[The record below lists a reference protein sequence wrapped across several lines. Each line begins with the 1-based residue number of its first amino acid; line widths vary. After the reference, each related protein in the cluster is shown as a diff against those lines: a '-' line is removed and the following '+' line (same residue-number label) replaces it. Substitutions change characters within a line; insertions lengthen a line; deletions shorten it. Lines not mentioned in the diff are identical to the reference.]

1 MSAERLARRDFTM
14 IRKYSITLHG
24 HRTSFSLE
32 EEFHEELRALA
43 AARGRSLASLIAA
56 VDETRDER
64 DNLSS
69 ALRVHVLKNGVGK
82 RAVDKTVI
90 ESAATIVPVSDIR
103 RSVEFYVDVLGFDL
117 GFMAKDGSFARVS
130 RDKAVIQFI
139 HTDDADV
146 LRATANNISIYLTV
160 DGVDRLY
167 EFLKHGLDRLGE
179 GRVRAP
185 FEQPYGMR
193 EFHVKD
199 PDGCLLFFGE
209 TIG

>member
-1 MSAERLARRDFTM
+1 M

-32 EEFHEELRALA
+32 EEFHQELRALA
-43 AARGRSLASLIAA
+43 AARGRSLAAVIAE
-56 VDETRDER
+56 VDETRDEH

-69 ALRVHVLKNGVGK
+69 ALRVHVLRNCVRMGG
-82 RAVDKTVI
+82 VDKTVI

-103 RSVEFYVDVLGFDL
+103 RSADFYVNVLGFEL
-117 GFMAKDGSFARVS
+117 RFLAGDGSFARVS
-130 RDKAVIQFI
+130 RDQAVIQFI
-139 HTDDADV
+139 HTDNPEV
-146 LRATANNISIYLTV
+146 LNATANNISIYLTV
-160 DGVDRLY
+160 DGVDRLFDTLSPAL
-167 EFLKHGLDRLGE
+167 EELPE

-185 FEQPYGMR
+185 FDQTYGMR

-209 TIG
+209 RVGA

>member
-1 MSAERLARRDFTM
+1 M

-32 EEFHEELRALA
+32 EEFHDELRALA
-43 AARGRSLASLIAA
+43 AGQGRSLASLIAA
-56 VDETRDER
+56 VDEMRDER

-69 ALRVHVLKNGVGK
+69 ALRLYVLKNGVGK

-90 ESAATIVPVSDIR
+90 ESAATIVPVNDIR
-103 RSVEFYVDVLGFDL
+103 RSVAFYVDVLGFDP
-117 GFMAKDGSFARVS
+117 GFLAKDGSFARVS
-130 RDKAVIQFI
+130 RDNAEIQFI
-139 HTDDADV
+139 HTDDPDV
-146 LRATANNISIYLTV
+146 LRVTATNISIYLTV

-167 EFLKHGLDRLGE
+167 ASLAPQLGKLAE

-185 FEQPYGMR
+185 FDQPYGMR

-209 TIG
+209 RVG

>member
-1 MSAERLARRDFTM
+1 M

-32 EEFHEELRALA
+32 EEFHAELRSIA
-43 AARGRSLASLIAA
+43 AARGRSLAALIAE
-56 VDETRDER
+56 VDEKREDR

-69 ALRVHVLKNGVGK
+69 ALRVHVLKNAVGVRG
-82 RAVDKTVI
+82 VEKTVI

-103 RSVEFYVDVLGFDL
+103 RSVDFYVEVLGFDL
-117 GFMAKDGSFARVS
+117 GFMANDGSFARVS

-139 HTDDADV
+139 HTGNPD
-146 LRATANNISIYLTV
+146 LLSTTANNISIYLTV
-160 DGVDRLY
+160 DGVD
-167 EFLKHGLDRLGE
+167 EFYATLQAALDQLPE
-179 GRVRAP
+179 GSVRAP
-185 FEQPYGMR
+185 FDQSYGMR

-209 TIG
+209 RAG

>member
-1 MSAERLARRDFTM
+1 M

-32 EEFHEELRALA
+32 EEFHDQLRALA
-43 AARGRSLASLIAA
+43 AEQGRSLASLIAA
-56 VDETRDER
+56 VDETRDEQ

-69 ALRVHVLKNGVGK
+69 ALRVHLLKNGMGK

-90 ESAATIVPVSDIR
+90 ENAATIVPVADIH
-103 RSVEFYVDVLGFDL
+103 RSVDFYVDVLGFDP
-117 GFMAKDGSFARVS
+117 GFMAGDGSFARVS
-130 RDKAVIQFI
+130 RDNAVIQFI
-139 HTDDADV
+139 HTSDPDV
-146 LRATANNISIYLTV
+146 LKATADNISIYLTV

-167 EFLKHGLDRLGE
+167 ASLQPALDRLGE

-185 FEQPYGMR
+185 FDQPYGMR

-209 TIG
+209 SID

>member
-1 MSAERLARRDFTM
+1 M

-32 EEFHEELRALA
+32 EEFHDELKALA
-43 AARGRSLASLIAA
+43 AARGRSLAAVIAE
-56 VDETRDER
+56 VDEARDER

-82 RAVDKTVI
+82 RGVEKTVI
-90 ESAATIVPVSDIR
+90 ESAATIVPVSHIR
-103 RSVEFYVDVLGFDL
+103 RTVDFYVDRLGFEL
-117 GFMAKDGSFARVS
+117 GFIAGDESFARVS

-139 HTDDADV
+139 RTDNPDV
-146 LRATANNISIYLTV
+146 LRATANNISIYMTV

-167 EFLKHGLDRLGE
+167 ATLKPALEGLPE
-179 GRVRAP
+179 GAVRPP
-185 FEQPYGMR
+185 FDQAQGTR

-199 PDGCLLFFGE
+199 PDGCLLLFGE
-209 TIG
+209 GL